1 MSNREKLLERKI
13 ERERLARKEAERIL
27 ELKSFELY
35 EANLAL
41 KELNASLEDQI
52 EERSRQLEI
61 NEVRFESIVE
71 TASDLIY
78 RLNADGFFTYAN
90 PVTLEK
96 SGYTIEELKKKHF
109 AELVLPG
116 HQQEMIQF
124 YYNQWE
130 DGIVDSYKEFPVLS
144 KTGELFWLGQNVMI
158 QFDDAGDILQVNAVA
173 RDITDAKISQTRL
186 NNLIKNLHTA
196 VLLEDEQSKAV
207 IVNESFC
214 ELFGIDKSPTELI
227 GEKGFNLLEEIKI
240 AFDSE
245 KAYEDRIHELLA
257 DKKLVIDEEL
267 ELKDGRII
275 ERSFIPIY
283 VDNYYSGHMWNYID
297 VTKQRKYL
305 KNLQRSEEKYQRIIT
320 NMNLGLMEVDTEG
333 IVQYVNQ
340 SFSEMS
346 GYKLSEILG
355 KSSSEILLDEENMAF
370 IDSKIESRKTG
381 ESDTYEVAV
390 RNKEGEERW
399 WLISGAPLYNEVGA
413 VSGSIGI
420 HLDLTEHKNLEKELL
435 ESKQETERTA
445 KIKEVF
451 LANMSHEIRTPMN
464 GIIGMTRMLFRTELS
479 EKQQFYLDIIKS
491 ASDNLM
497 VILND
502 ILDLSKIEAGKFT
515 IEKEAFDFSKML
527 HHARHVMLPKAEE
540 SGLEIEVKVAP
551 EINPSFFGDSH
562 RITQV
567 LLNLIGNSIKFT
579 PEGVI
584 LIQAELIGNTVD
596 RQLISIAVK
605 DHGYGMDQEFLDKI
619 FEKFTQEG
627 SSTARKFGG
636 TGLGMNICK
645 ELVELMDGNISVES
659 EKGKGTTVTVQ
670 LPLDLHEGMI
680 NSTIEEIDSDSVNH
694 LKGKNILIA
703 EDNSMNQMVVE
714 ATLEPYEMNL
724 TFVENGAEVIDVLQ
738 TEEFDL
744 ILMDVQ
750 MPVMD
755 GLQATEII
763 RDRLKMDIPII
774 ALTANVIEGDERK
787 YLNIGMNDFVP
798 KPFEEYQILGKL
810 SLWLGVDLDLEPEKV
825 VVAGGLYSMDK
836 LEQISRGSEEFIKKV
851 VGIFIRETELTT
863 AQFKEA
869 LDKNDFAEIKKI
881 AHKMKPVIDQLS
893 ILSLTDEIRELEKW
907 AEKGENLDRI
917 TTIIQNYCDIMN
929 AISDDLQQ
937 KKMN

>member
-1 MSNREKLLERKI
+1 MSKTEDLLKRKI
-13 ERERLARKEAERIL
+13 ERERLARREAEKIL

-35 EANLAL
+35 EANQAL
-41 KELNASLEDQI
+41 KQLNASLEDQV

-61 NEVRFESIVE
+61 NEARFKSIVE

-78 RLNADGFFTYAN
+78 RLNAEGYFTYAN
-90 PVTLEK
+90 PVTLK
-96 SGYTIEELKKKHF
+96 KTGYTIEEIKKKHF
-109 AELVLPG
+109 TELILSG
-116 HQQEMIQF
+116 HQESMSKF
-124 YYNQWE
+124 YYKQWE
-130 DGIVDSYKEFPVLS
+130 EKIVDTYKEFPVIS
-144 KTGELFWLGQNVMI
+144 KTGELFWLGQNVMM
-158 QFDDAGDILQVNAVA
+158 QFDEKGDVLQVNAVA

-196 VLLEDEQSKAV
+196 VLLEDEQSRSV
-207 IVNESFC
+207 IVNEAFC
-214 ELFGIDKSPTELI
+214 ELFGIAKSPTELI
-227 GEKGFNLLEEIKI
+227 GKMGFNLLSQVKG
-240 AFDSE
+240 AFESE
-245 KAYEDRIHELLA
+245 KEYEDRIQELLT

-283 VDNYYSGHMWNYID
+283 VENYYSGHMWNYVD

-333 IVQYVNQ
+333 IVQYVNR
-340 SFSEMS
+340 SFSKMS
-346 GYKLSEILG
+346 GYELSEILG
-355 KSSSEILLDEENMAF
+355 KSSTEILLDEENMPI

-381 ESDTYEVAV
+381 VSDTYEVAV
-390 RNKEGEERW
+390 RNKEGDERW

-420 HLDLTEHKNLEKELL
+420 HLDLTEHKNLEKELI
-435 ESKQETERTA
+435 ESKLETERTA

-464 GIIGMTRMLFRTELS
+464 GIIGMTRMLFRTDLS
-479 EKQQFYLDIIKS
+479 DKQKFYLDIIKS
-491 ASDNLM
+491 ASDNLV

-540 SGLEIEVKVAP
+540 SDLEIEVIVAP
-551 EINPSFFGDSH
+551 EINASFFGDSH

-584 LIQAELIGNTVD
+584 KIKADLIGNTVD
-596 RQLISIAVK
+596 RQLISIAVI
-605 DHGYGMDQEFLDKI
+605 DEGYGMDKEFLDKI

-645 ELVELMDGNISVES
+645 ELVELMDGNIAVES
-659 EKGKGTTVTVQ
+659 EKGKGTTVTIQ
-670 LPLDLHEGMI
+670 LPLELHEGII
-680 NSTIEEIDSDSVNH
+680 NTKVEEIDANSVNH
-694 LKGKNILIA
+694 LKDKRILIA

-724 TFVENGAEVIDVLQ
+724 TFVENGAEAIDILQ

-744 ILMDVQ
+744 VLMDVQ

-755 GLQATEII
+755 GLQATQII

-787 YLNIGMNDFVP
+787 YLNSGMNDFVP
-798 KPFEEYQILGKL
+798 KPFEEYQIIGKL
-810 SLWLGVDLDLEPEKV
+810 SLWLGVDLELEPEKMDS
-825 VVAGGLYSMDK
+825 ADGLYSMDK
-836 LEQISRGSEEFIKKV
+836 LEQISRGSDAFIKKV
-851 VGIFIRETELTT
+851 VGIFIKETELTT
-863 AQFKEA
+863 GQFKEA
-869 LDKNDFAEIKKI
+869 LEQHDFPEIKKV

-893 ILSLTDEIRELEKW
+893 ISSLTDEIRELEKW
-907 AEKGENLDRI
+907 AEKGENVDRI
-917 TTIIQNYCDIMN
+917 TTIIEKYCEVMN
-929 AISDDLQQ
+929 LISEDFQQ

>member
-1 MSNREKLLERKI
+1 MSKTEDLLKRKI
-13 ERERLARKEAERIL
+13 ERERLARREAEKIL

-35 EANLAL
+35 EANQAL
-41 KELNASLEDQI
+41 KQLNASLEDQV

-61 NEVRFESIVE
+61 NEARFKSIVE

-78 RLNADGFFTYAN
+78 RLNAEGYFTYAN
-90 PVTLEK
+90 PVTLK
-96 SGYTIEELKKKHF
+96 KTGYTIEEIKKKHF
-109 AELVLPG
+109 TELILSG
-116 HQQEMIQF
+116 HQESMSKF
-124 YYNQWE
+124 YYKQWE
-130 DGIVDSYKEFPVLS
+130 EKIVDTYKEFPVIS
-144 KTGELFWLGQNVMI
+144 KTGELFWLGQNVMM
-158 QFDDAGDILQVNAVA
+158 QFDEKGNVLQVNAVA

-196 VLLEDEQSKAV
+196 VLLEDEQSRSV
-207 IVNESFC
+207 IVNEAFC
-214 ELFGIDKSPTELI
+214 ELFGIAKSPTELI
-227 GEKGFNLLEEIKI
+227 GKMGFNLLSQVKG
-240 AFDSE
+240 AFESE
-245 KAYEDRIHELLA
+245 KEYEDRIQELLT

-283 VDNYYSGHMWNYID
+283 VENYYSGHMWNYVD

-333 IVQYVNQ
+333 IVQYVNR
-340 SFSEMS
+340 SFSKMS
-346 GYKLSEILG
+346 GYELSEILG
-355 KSSSEILLDEENMAF
+355 KSSTEILLDEENMPI

-381 ESDTYEVAV
+381 VSDTYEVAV
-390 RNKEGEERW
+390 RNKEGDERW

-420 HLDLTEHKNLEKELL
+420 HLDLTEHKNLEKELI

-464 GIIGMTRMLFRTELS
+464 GIIGMTRMLFRTDLS
-479 EKQQFYLDIIKS
+479 DKQKFYLDIIKS
-491 ASDNLM
+491 ASDNLV

-540 SGLEIEVKVAP
+540 SDLEIEVIVAP
-551 EINPSFFGDSH
+551 EINASFFGDSH

-584 LIQAELIGNTVD
+584 KIKADLIGNTVD
-596 RQLISIAVK
+596 RQLISIAVI
-605 DHGYGMDQEFLDKI
+605 DEGYGMDKEFLDKI

-645 ELVELMDGNISVES
+645 ELVELMDGNIAVES
-659 EKGKGTTVTVQ
+659 EKGKGTTVTIQ
-670 LPLDLHEGMI
+670 LPLELHEGII
-680 NSTIEEIDSDSVNH
+680 NTKVEEIDANSVNH
-694 LKGKNILIA
+694 LKDKRILIA

-714 ATLEPYEMNL
+714 ATLEPYEMSL
-724 TFVENGAEVIDVLQ
+724 TFVENGAEAIDILQ

-744 ILMDVQ
+744 VLMDVQ

-755 GLQATEII
+755 GLQATQII

-787 YLNIGMNDFVP
+787 YLNSGMNDFVP
-798 KPFEEYQILGKL
+798 KPFEEYQIIGKL
-810 SLWLGVDLDLEPEKV
+810 SLWLGVDLELEPEKMDS
-825 VVAGGLYSMDK
+825 ADGLYSMDK
-836 LEQISRGSEEFIKKV
+836 LEQISRGSDAFIKKV
-851 VGIFIRETELTT
+851 VGIFIKETELTT
-863 AQFKEA
+863 GQFKEA
-869 LDKNDFAEIKKI
+869 LEQHDFPEIKKV

-893 ILSLTDEIRELEKW
+893 ISSLTDEIRELEKW
-907 AEKGENLDRI
+907 AEKGENVDRI
-917 TTIIQNYCDIMN
+917 TTIIEKYCEVMN
-929 AISDDLQQ
+929 LISEDFQQ

>member
-1 MSNREKLLERKI
+1 MSKTEDLLKRKI
-13 ERERLARKEAERIL
+13 ERERLARREAEKIL

-35 EANLAL
+35 EANQAL
-41 KELNASLEDQI
+41 KQLNASLEDQV

-61 NEVRFESIVE
+61 NEARFKSIVE

-78 RLNADGFFTYAN
+78 RLNAEGYFTYAN
-90 PVTLEK
+90 PVTLK
-96 SGYTIEELKKKHF
+96 KTGYTIEEIKKKHF
-109 AELVLPG
+109 TELILSG
-116 HQQEMIQF
+116 HQESMSKF
-124 YYNQWE
+124 YYKQWE
-130 DGIVDSYKEFPVLS
+130 EKIVDTYKEFPVIS
-144 KTGELFWLGQNVMI
+144 KTGELFWLGQNVMM
-158 QFDDAGDILQVNAVA
+158 QFDEKGDVLQVNAVA

-196 VLLEDEQSKAV
+196 VLLEDEQSRSV
-207 IVNESFC
+207 IVNEAFC
-214 ELFGIDKSPTELI
+214 ELFGIAKSPTELI
-227 GEKGFNLLEEIKI
+227 GKMGFNLLSQVKG
-240 AFDSE
+240 AFESE
-245 KAYEDRIHELLA
+245 KEYEDRIQELLT

-283 VDNYYSGHMWNYID
+283 VENYYSGHMWNYVD

-333 IVQYVNQ
+333 IVQYVNR
-340 SFSEMS
+340 SFSKMS
-346 GYKLSEILG
+346 GYELSEILG
-355 KSSSEILLDEENMAF
+355 KSSTEILLDEENMPI

-381 ESDTYEVAV
+381 VSDTYEVAV
-390 RNKEGEERW
+390 RNKEGDERW

-420 HLDLTEHKNLEKELL
+420 HLDLTEHKNLEKELI

-464 GIIGMTRMLFRTELS
+464 GIIGMTRMLFRTDLS
-479 EKQQFYLDIIKS
+479 DKQKFYLDIIKS
-491 ASDNLM
+491 ASDNLV

-540 SGLEIEVKVAP
+540 SDLEIEVIVAP
-551 EINPSFFGDSH
+551 EINASFFGDSH

-584 LIQAELIGNTVD
+584 KIKADLIGNTVD
-596 RQLISIAVK
+596 RQLISIAVI
-605 DHGYGMDQEFLDKI
+605 DEGYGMDKEFLDKI

-645 ELVELMDGNISVES
+645 ELVELMDGNIAVES
-659 EKGKGTTVTVQ
+659 EKGKGTTVTIQ
-670 LPLDLHEGMI
+670 LPLELHEGII
-680 NSTIEEIDSDSVNH
+680 NTKVEEIDANSVNH
-694 LKGKNILIA
+694 LKDKRILIA

-714 ATLEPYEMNL
+714 ATLEPYEMSL
-724 TFVENGAEVIDVLQ
+724 TFVENGAEAIDILQ

-744 ILMDVQ
+744 VLMDVQ

-755 GLQATEII
+755 GLQATQII

-787 YLNIGMNDFVP
+787 YLNSGMNDFVP
-798 KPFEEYQILGKL
+798 KPFEEYQIIGKL
-810 SLWLGVDLDLEPEKV
+810 SLWLGVDLELEPEKIDS
-825 VVAGGLYSMDK
+825 ADGLYSMDK
-836 LEQISRGSEEFIKKV
+836 LEQISRGSDAFIKKV
-851 VGIFIRETELTT
+851 IGIFIKETELTT
-863 AQFKEA
+863 GQFKEA
-869 LDKNDFAEIKKI
+869 LEQHDFPEIKKV

-893 ILSLTDEIRELEKW
+893 ISSLTDEIRELEKW
-907 AEKGENLDRI
+907 AEKGENVDRI
-917 TTIIQNYCDIMN
+917 TTIIEKYCEVMN
-929 AISDDLQQ
+929 LISEDFQQ